1 MKRFTDYNP
10 TRKEI
15 LNIFGSDGGYEFCQE
30 AVFSKSQIT
39 DTEKYKIASLL
50 SLRGEREE
58 ALKMINS
65 IKDEK
70 YRMGCLQLYE
80 AWDAEPG
87 EIIN

>member
-30 AVFSKSQIT
+30 AVFNKSQIT

-58 ALKMINS
+58 SLKMINS

-70 YRMGCLQLYE
+70 YRRSCLQIY
-80 AWDAEPG
+80 ASWGADDY